1 MLLVFNES
9 LIGKEG
15 DTNIISSNQ
24 VRKFGHCVDDLAT
37 LFGGKQCIQLA
48 SSKSVIPLEL

>member
-37 LFGGKQCIQLA
+37 LFAWG
-48 SSKSVIPLEL
+48 